1 MAKNSI
7 ELQIGLPTEPQTSFS
22 LQIERNQAKNVEK
35 NKIKFFFP
43 CREKSFARSLQVL
56 LSPYFGNW
64 NPVLEVVG
72 ENVEI
77 SISVDE
83 SVFRSELFFEVKLGM
98 KVDGLKANF
107 LQELFESL
115 SLKLN
120 CQDIQEFCHFLGLSD
135 LKVINTD
142 IYLSIDPDDLP
153 PEFLQF
159 YQKELENY
167 CKYLEVLDA
176 IRPLLSTTQIR
187 VLGSIGNLIVNGE
200 IKYYI
205 SHILQKTGLFK
216 SIHFLPSTYLSK
228 EPLTQQPQAN
238 PKFKI

>member
-7 ELQIGLPTEPQTSFS
+7 ELQIGLPTDPQTSFS
-22 LQIERNQAKNVEK
+22 LQIERNRVKNVEE

-56 LSPYFGNW
+56 LNPYFSVW

-77 SISVDE
+77 TITVNE
-83 SVFRSELFFEVKLGM
+83 SVFRSELFLEVKLGM

-107 LQELFESL
+107 LPEIFESL

-120 CQDIQEFCHFLGLSD
+120 CQDVQEFCHFLGFNDIRVLSS
-135 LKVINTD
+135 D
-142 IYLSIDPDDLP
+142 IYLNIDPDDLP

-159 YQKELENY
+159 YQNELEKY

-176 IRPLLSTTQIR
+176 IRPMLSNTQIR

-200 IKYYI
+200 IKYYME
-205 SHILQKTGLFK
+205 FK
-216 SIHFLPSTYLSK
+216 SFSW
-228 EPLTQQPQAN
+228 N
-238 PKFKI
+238 FKL